1 MSKKPASRG
10 GSSAGEPLRTVAR
23 GILAE
28 ARAALENGSRSD
40 AEAVHNFRKA
50 MKRWRA
56 LLRLLEPHLGDSGRR
71 LRIAARDLARELSG
85 PRDAQSALNAIDD
98 TLKHDAN
105 FSRASLRT
113 IRKRVDE
120 VRMRAESTT
129 LTLELRTQ
137 VLAYLRRATLAVD
150 RWPVAQIGFD
160 DIAERLTETYKR
172 ARRGLPDKWPATDAE
187 SLHELRRRV
196 IEHRYQME
204 LVEPLWPRLG
214 KLWVEETQRLRDR
227 LGRYQDLVV
236 LDGLTAPHQL
246 LARWRSK
253 LAPLIADRQAVHL
266 AAAARLGGRLFAERP
281 KAFRRRLQAMWKAR
295 PDPDG
300 NGLPPPR

>member
-1 MSKKPASRG
+1 
-10 GSSAGEPLRTVAR
+10 LRTVAR

-28 ARAALENGSRSD
+28 ARAALENESRSD

-71 LRIAARDLARELSG
+71 LRVTARDLARELSG

-120 VRMRAESTT
+120 VRMQAESTT
-129 LTLELRTQ
+129 LTPELRTQ
-137 VLAYLRRATLAVD
+137 MLAYLRRAALAVD
-150 RWPVAQIGFD
+150 RWPVAQIGFNE
-160 DIAERLTETYKR
+160 IAERLTEPYKR
-172 ARRGLPDKWPATDAE
+172 ARRGLPDKWPETGAE

-266 AAAARLGGRLFAERP
+266 AAAARLGDRLFAERP

-295 PDPDG
+295 PDPG
-300 NGLPPPR
+300 AN